1 VEERGCRD
9 TEPIGG
15 KMGETSGSQTV
26 STKLERIAK
35 LAREAPDMAFT
46 TLAHYIDIDWLRE
59 AYKRTRKDG
68 APGVDGQTAEEY
80 AANLEENLQSLLE
93 RAKSGTYRAPPVRR
107 VHIPKGDGSQTRP
120 IGVPTFEDKVLQRA
134 VAMIL
139 EAVYEQD
146 FSDSSYGFR
155 PERSAHQALEVL
167 RRTLMQWG
175 GGVVVEV
182 DIQKFYDSL
191 GHEHLREILRRRV
204 RDGVLLRLI
213 GKWLNAGVQEAG
225 ELSYPEDGSP
235 QGGVISPIL
244 SNIYLHEVLDTW
256 FECEVKPRLKGRAQL
271 IRYADDFVIVF
282 SCEED
287 AGCVLELL
295 PKRFAKYGLTLH
307 PEKTL
312 RVEFRRPPSPSRA
325 SGKTGGTGGTC
336 PGTFDLLG
344 FTHYWGL
351 SRKGKWMVKQR
362 TASDRFS
369 RALKRVALWCRN
381 NRHLKIKQQWAT
393 LSRKLRGHF
402 VYYGNAGNYE
412 ALARFRERVRRV
424 WHKWLNR
431 RSWRARLS
439 WKRMQMLLERYPL
452 PPARIQR
459 PYSTLALT

>member
-1 VEERGCRD
+1 
-9 TEPIGG
+9 
-15 KMGETSGSQTV
+15 
-26 STKLERIAK
+26 
-35 LAREAPDMAFT
+35 
-46 TLAHYIDIDWLRE
+46 
-59 AYKRTRKDG
+59 
-68 APGVDGQTAEEY
+68 
-80 AANLEENLQSLLE
+80 
-93 RAKSGTYRAPPVRR
+93 

-155 PERSAHQALEVL
+155 PERSAHQALDVL

-175 GGVVVEV
+175 GGVIVEV
-182 DIQKFYDSL
+182 DIQKFFDTL
-191 GHEHLREILRRRV
+191 GHEPLREILRRRV

-225 ELSYPEDGSP
+225 ELSYPEAGSP

-287 AGCVLELL
+287 AGCALELL

-307 PEKTL
+307 PEKTR

-325 SGKTGGTGGTC
+325 SGKSGGTGGTC

-351 SRKGKWMVKQR
+351 SRKGKWLVKQR
-362 TASDRFS
+362 TASDRFR
-369 RALKRVALWCRN
+369 RALQLVALWCRN
-381 NRHLKIKQQWAT
+381 NRHLKIEQQWAT

-424 WHKWLNR
+424 WYKWLNR

-439 WKRMQMLLERYPL
+439 WKRMQKLLERYPL